1 MGPRTLQAVRTYMV
15 WRRRGMDALRLSFAL
30 QHTSIKWRS
39 ASSMLMSTP
48 DSYDAEWAVK
58 VK

>member
-1 MGPRTLQAVRTYMV
+1 
-15 WRRRGMDALRLSFAL
+15 MDALRMSFAL
-30 QHTSIKWRS
+30 QHTSTKWRS

-48 DSYDAEWAVK
+48 DSYDTEWAVK